1 MRLWLSR
8 SSEVPLR
15 EQLVTQIRLGIV
27 SGDLKIRQKLPS
39 TRELARR
46 FRIHSNTV
54 SAAYRELDR
63 TGWVAV
69 RKGSG
74 VYVRERSSQQV
85 RDAGHGLDEAIAKFF
100 KSVRAQGHTLGEIQ
114 KRLKQWLA
122 QQPPD
127 HFLLIEPDSE
137 LRRILVTEIQSATKV
152 STVGAAPDD
161 CGRIDLLTGALPVAV
176 FGQIECVRAALPAG
190 TDVLVLRARSVAESM
205 QGRTRPSADAFIAVV
220 SRWPE
225 FLRWARAILVA
236 AGLEPDSL
244 SIRNSQ
250 ERGWQRGLKS
260 AALVVTD
267 SVMVSELPAGCEVSL
282 FTILSDSSL
291 AEIRGIAK
299 DFVDTKV
306 SESRVKSPNVREGK
320 TSGHSL

>member
-15 EQLVTQIRLGIV
+15 EQLVTQIRLGII
-27 SGDLKIRQKLPS
+27 SGDLKVRQKLPS

-63 TGWVAV
+63 SGWVEF

-74 VYVRERSSQQV
+74 VYVRGRSADQTLEDS
-85 RDAGHGLDEAIAKFF
+85 HGLDEMIAKFF
-100 KSVRAQGHTLGEIQ
+100 KTARANGHPLREIQ
-114 KRLKQWLA
+114 SRLRHWLA
-122 QQPPD
+122 LQPPD
-127 HFLLIEPDSE
+127 HFLVVEPNPE
-137 LRRILVTEIQSATKV
+137 LRRILLTEIGAATKRH
-152 STVGAAPDD
+152 TVGARFDD
-161 CGRIDLLTGALPVAV
+161 CGRADLLTGAVPVAMYS
-176 FGQIECVRAALPAG
+176 QIEAVRAALPPG
-190 TDVLVLRARSVAESM
+190 TDVLALRSRSIPEAL
-205 QGRTRPSADAFIAVV
+205 QGQTRPAADALIAVV

-236 AGLEPDSL
+236 AGLDPDSL
-244 SIRNSQ
+244 SFRDAR
-250 ERGWQRGLKS
+250 ERGWHRGLKS

-267 SVMVSELPAGCEVSL
+267 SLIIHELPAGCEVRL

-291 AEIRGIAK
+291 NEIRRLAEDFIDMNKAPPIKRPAK
-299 DFVDTKV
+299 
-306 SESRVKSPNVREGK
+306 RRR
-320 TSGHSL
+320 

>member
-15 EQLVTQIRLGIV
+15 EQLVAQIRLGII
-27 SGDLKIRQKLPS
+27 SGDLKVRQKLPS

-63 TGWVAV
+63 SGWVQV

-74 VYVRERSSQQV
+74 VYVRERSTGQTPE
-85 RDAGHGLDEAIAKFF
+85 DNDGLDEMIAKFF
-100 KSVRAQGHTLGEIQ
+100 KTTRAKGHGLREIQ
-114 KRLKQWLA
+114 SRLQHWLML
-122 QQPPD
+122 QPPD
-127 HFLLIEPDSE
+127 HFLVIEPDPE
-137 LRRILVTEIQSATKV
+137 LRRILLAEIESATKV
-152 STVGAAPDD
+152 HAVGASLDD
-161 CGRIDLLTGALPVAV
+161 CGRADLLTGAVPVAIYSQV
-176 FGQIECVRAALPAG
+176 EAVRAALPSG
-190 TDVLVLRARSVAESM
+190 TDVLALRSRSIPESL
-205 QGRTRPSADAFIAVV
+205 QGQTRPAADALIAVV

-225 FLRWARAILVA
+225 FLRWARAILIA
-236 AGLEPDSL
+236 AGLDPDSL
-244 SIRNSQ
+244 SFRNAQ

-267 SVMVSELPAGCEVSL
+267 SLMARELPGGCEVRL

-291 AEIRGIAK
+291 DEMRGVAEHFI
-299 DFVDTKV
+299 
-306 SESRVKSPNVREGK
+306 
-320 TSGHSL
+320 SLAPHLSSVTGRS